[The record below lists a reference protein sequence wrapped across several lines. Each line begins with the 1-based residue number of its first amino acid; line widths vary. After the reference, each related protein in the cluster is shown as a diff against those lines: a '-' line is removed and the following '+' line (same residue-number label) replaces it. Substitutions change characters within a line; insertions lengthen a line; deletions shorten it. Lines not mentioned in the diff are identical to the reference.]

1 MSDYQLIS
9 ERYITPTPAGAYYAV
24 SSDSKDLARQVL
36 FGLMSGE
43 SSPVLTLDLIKE
55 LTGLQSE
62 QEMLELLYRMQ
73 KLGWIQSED
82 LERESPSGMLEEV
95 LPGLLSVLSGSGK
108 ALLADQQ
115 GFYLATHGFSH
126 EAAEELSA
134 LSADIASL
142 HQRHS
147 GLLRNNLG
155 IDSSAWA
162 VVDASGDSHLGCWPV
177 FIGDQRFSLVLGGV
191 PQMNQVA
198 LTDLVWALTKRYRN
212 ASSVEESR
220 EANAM

>member
-1 MSDYQLIS
+1 MSDYQLIA
-9 ERYITPTPAGAYYAV
+9 ERYVIPTPAGAYYAV

-36 FGLMSGE
+36 FGLMSGA
-43 SSPVLTLDLIKE
+43 SSQVITIELIAE

-62 QEMLELLYRMQ
+62 QEMLELIYRMQ
-73 KLGWIQSED
+73 KLGWIQTED
-82 LERESPSGMLEEV
+82 QGRDGPSGMLEDI
-95 LPGLLSVLSGSGK
+95 LPEFLSVLSGSGK

-134 LSADIASL
+134 LSADVASL

-155 IDSSAWA
+155 IDSSAWS

-191 PQMNQVA
+191 PQMNQMA
-198 LTDLVWALTKRYRN
+198 LTDLVWTLTKRYRG
-212 ASSVEESR
+212 AEAEESR
-220 EANAM
+220 EAGAM

>member
-1 MSDYQLIS
+1 MSEYQLRA
-9 ERYITPTPAGAYYAV
+9 ERYVLPTPAGAFYAV

-36 FGLMSGE
+36 FGLMNE
-43 SSPVLTLDLIKE
+43 SHSQILSMDLLKQF
-55 LTGLQSE
+55 TGLESDGE
-62 QEMLELLYRMQ
+62 ALELLYRMQ
-73 KLGWIQSED
+73 QLGWIQAED
-82 LERESPSGMLEEV
+82 QPREGPQGMLEDV

-191 PQMNQVA
+191 PQMNQSA
-198 LTDLVWALTKRYRN
+198 FTKLVWMLSKRYRGE
-212 ASSVEESR
+212 ASEEER
-220 EANAM
+220 EVGIV

>member
-1 MSDYQLIS
+1 MSEFQLIA
-9 ERYITPTPAGAYYAV
+9 ERYVIPTPAGAYYAV
-24 SSDSKDLARQVL
+24 SSDSRDFARQVL
-36 FGLMSGE
+36 FGLMSE
-43 SSPVLTLDLIKE
+43 SHSQVLTAQRVREFTTIESDDE
-55 LTGLQSE
+55 A
-62 QEMLELLYRMQ
+62 LELIYRMQ
-73 KLGWIQSED
+73 TLGWIQAED
-82 LERESPSGMLEEV
+82 EPREGPTGMLEDVAPE
-95 LPGLLSVLSGSGK
+95 LLSTLSGSGK

-162 VVDASGDSHLGCWPV
+162 VVDASGDSQLGCWPV
-177 FIGDQRFSLVLGGV
+177 YIGDQRFSLVLGGV
-191 PQMNQVA
+191 PQMNQPA
-198 LTDLVWALTKRYRN
+198 FTQLVWMLAKRYRGVD
-212 ASSVEESR
+212 AEQER
-220 EANAM
+220 EVGVV